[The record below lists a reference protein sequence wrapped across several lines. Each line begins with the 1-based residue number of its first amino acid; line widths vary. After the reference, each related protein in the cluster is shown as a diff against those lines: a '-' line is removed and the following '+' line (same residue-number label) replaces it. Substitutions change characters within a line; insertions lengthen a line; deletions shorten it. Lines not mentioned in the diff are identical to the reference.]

1 LHATVLQIIDRS
13 VKEERVPTAT
23 TVFTGGVSSMD
34 AFLQRFFPEV
44 YRRMKGG
51 GERVS
56 NYCRFDSQLLT
67 AFTSSLYVAGLV
79 STFFASSV
87 TARCGRRPSM
97 IVAGVAIIA
106 GAAIGGSAVHISMLT
121 LGRVL
126 LGVGLGFGNQVSS
139 LRRVWMLSPYTY
151 VSTCF

>member
-97 IVAGVAIIA
+97 IVAGVAIRRRDRRIGRAYFHVDPWPRPARRGPRLWKSGLKPQTCLDVIA
-106 GAAIGGSAVHISMLT
+106 IYV
-121 LGRVL
+121 RV
-126 LGVGLGFGNQVSS
+126 F
-139 LRRVWMLSPYTY
+139 RRT
-151 VSTCF
+151 